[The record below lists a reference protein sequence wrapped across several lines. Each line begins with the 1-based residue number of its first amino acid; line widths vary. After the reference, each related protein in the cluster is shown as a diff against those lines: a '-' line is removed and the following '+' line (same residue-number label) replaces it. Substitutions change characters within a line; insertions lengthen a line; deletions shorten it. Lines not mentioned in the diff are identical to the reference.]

1 MPEGRYNYIE
11 ADKTDGLFLKKYDA
25 RKDRSRKENEKESKK
40 MAVKNKK
47 NCTCKKSELE
57 LSLIESE
64 EKFRLLMELATD
76 GVLIVQDGKIKEVN
90 YYLAK
95 MCGYAIDEL
104 LDTDL
109 GSFFDADDIEII
121 ETIYEKPLTDD
132 NCLAAH
138 ELTLICKNGLKVDV
152 EAIAGRFIFQNKPSN
167 LLVIRDI
174 SGRCISAHA
183 TERTRQL
190 ESIAALSGGIAHD
203 YNNLLTAIIG
213 NISLAQ
219 TYLDPDDKVF
229 LLLNQA
235 LAASKTAKDLT
246 LKLITFSK
254 GGTPDKRIAEVAKL
268 VKNAV
273 EFTLS
278 GSNLR
283 CEFNF
288 PKNLWPVEVDAN
300 QIGQA
305 IYNVVMNS
313 REAMPD
319 GGLLEVS
326 AENVTSDDDLTRL
339 RRGRYV
345 KISISDHGQGIPKEN
360 LDKIFNPYFS
370 TKKMGNKKGT
380 GLGLSICHSIIKTHG
395 GNVTVASELAGGT
408 TLHLYLPSAGK
419 KTRDQKSTRTSEQE
433 IPIFGEGRVL
443 VMDDEEMI
451 RKLAGELLTYLGYE
465 VDFATDGTEAVARY
479 RQALASRKPFDA
491 VILDL
496 TVKGGMGGK
505 ETIQALL
512 KIDPHVIGI
521 VSSGYCNDPEITNYS
536 RYGFSGVVTKPYTMG
551 ELGEKLNQAI
561 ITPSRN

>member
-1 MPEGRYNYIE
+1 
-11 ADKTDGLFLKKYDA
+11 
-25 RKDRSRKENEKESKK
+25 
-40 MAVKNKK
+40 MAVKSKK

-109 GSFFDADDIEII
+109 ASFFHPDDIETI
-121 ETIYEKPLTDD
+121 ETIYEKPLIDD
-132 NCLAAH
+132 NALAAQ
-138 ELTLICKNGLKVDV
+138 ELTLMCKNGLKVDV
-152 EAIAGRFIFQNKPSN
+152 EVIAGRFNFQNKPSN

-174 SGRCISAHA
+174 SDRSKSAREI
-183 TERTRQL
+183 ERTRQL

-229 LLLNQA
+229 LLLSQA

-246 LKLITFSK
+246 HKLITFSK
-254 GGTPDKRIAEVAKL
+254 GGTPDKRIAEVPKL
-268 VKNAV
+268 IKNSV

-278 GSNLR
+278 GANLK
-283 CEFNF
+283 CEFHF
-288 PKNLWPVEVDAN
+288 SKNLWPVEVDTN

-319 GGLLEVS
+319 GGLLIVR
-326 AENVTSDDDLTRL
+326 AANVTSDDDLTNL
-339 RRGRYV
+339 KDGNYV
-345 KISISDHGQGIPKEN
+345 KISITDHGRGIPKKN

-380 GLGLSICHSIIKTHG
+380 GLGLSICHSIIKKHG
-395 GNVTVASELAGGT
+395 GNVTVASKLGKGST
-408 TLHLYLPSAGK
+408 FHLYLPSATV
-419 KTRDQKSTRTSEQE
+419 KTLDHRDTNTSEQE
-433 IPIFGEGRVL
+433 IPIFGEGRIL

-451 RKLAGELLTYLGYE
+451 RKLAGELLSFLGYE
-465 VDFATDGTEAVARY
+465 VDFAINGSEAVERY
-479 RQALASRKPFDA
+479 RKALNSNKPFDA

-505 ETIQALL
+505 ETIQKLL
-512 KIDPHVIGI
+512 KIDPQVIGI
-521 VSSGYCNDPEITNYS
+521 LSSGYCNDPEITDYG

-561 ITPSRN
+561 ATMGKN

>member
-1 MPEGRYNYIE
+1 MFPYAVIQGEQNRCNPIM
-11 ADKTDGLFLKKYDA
+11 
-25 RKDRSRKENEKESKK
+25 RNESKFELKK

-76 GVLIVQDGKIKEVN
+76 GVLVVQDGKIREVN

-95 MCGYAIDEL
+95 MCGYTIDEV

-109 GSFFDADDIEII
+109 ASFFHPDDIETIA
-121 ETIYEKPLTDD
+121 TIYEKPLTDD
-132 NCLAAH
+132 NALAIH
-138 ELTLICKNGLKVDV
+138 DLTLMCKNGHKVDV
-152 EAIAGRFIFQNKPSN
+152 EVIAGRFIFQNKPSN
-167 LLVIRDI
+167 LLVVRDI
-174 SGRCISAHA
+174 SDRSKSDRKLK
-183 TERTRQL
+183 RTRQL

-229 LLLNQA
+229 LLLSQA

-246 LKLITFSK
+246 QNLITFSK
-254 GGTPDKRIAEVAKL
+254 GGSPDKKIAEVARL
-268 VKNAV
+268 VKNAT

-278 GSNLR
+278 GSNLK
-283 CEFNF
+283 CDFNF
-288 PKNLWPVEVDAN
+288 PDNLWPVEVDSR

-305 IYNVVMNS
+305 IHNVIMNA
-313 REAMPD
+313 REAMPE

-326 AENVTSDDDLTRL
+326 AENVPSDDDLSNL
-339 RRGRYV
+339 RNGNYV
-345 KISISDHGQGIPKEN
+345 KISITDFGKGIAKKN

-380 GLGLSICHSIIKTHG
+380 GLGLSICHSIIRKHG
-395 GNVTVASELAGGT
+395 GNVTVESKHRQGT
-408 TLHLYLPSAGK
+408 TFHIYLPGANGK
-419 KTRDQKSTRTSEQE
+419 SPDQRATSTTEQE
-433 IPIFGEGRVL
+433 IPIFGEGRIL
-443 VMDDEEMI
+443 VMDDEAMI
-451 RKLAGELLTYLGYE
+451 RKLAGELLSYLGYE
-465 VDFATDGTEAVARY
+465 VDFALDGTEAVKRY
-479 RQALASRKPFDA
+479 KQAMDSKKPFDA

-505 ETIQALL
+505 EAIQELV
-512 KIDPHVIGI
+512 KIDPRVTGI
-521 VSSGYCNDPEITNYS
+521 VSSGYCNDPEITDYGK
-536 RYGFSGVVTKPYTMG
+536 YGFSGVVTKPYTMG
-551 ELGEKLNQAI
+551 ELGEKLNQVI
-561 ITPSRN
+561 SSRQN